1 MVEASTTHVSVRQA
15 QTLRGHQAGTSSAD
29 CGARGGEQHNRGAE
43 LWRNAVPL
51 VCPPPPPVAAR
62 AQLNVSDDM
71 TRARKNAHSSR
82 GGFE

>member
-51 VCPPPPPVAAR
+51 VCLPPPPPPPPPARPPPPRGAAVE
-62 AQLNVSDDM
+62 AGD
-71 TRARKNAHSSR
+71 TTTT
-82 GGFE
+82 